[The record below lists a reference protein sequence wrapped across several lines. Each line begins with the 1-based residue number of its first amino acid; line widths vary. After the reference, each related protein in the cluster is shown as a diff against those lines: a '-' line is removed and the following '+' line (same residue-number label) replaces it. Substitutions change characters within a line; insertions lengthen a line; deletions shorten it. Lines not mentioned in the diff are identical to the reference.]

1 MIVLM
6 IPITANVVA
15 IIFFLCFAAI
25 SASNSNY
32 DCNSNCYN
40 DNDDKGHDDGGGSD
54 NVNKE
59 T

>member
-1 MIVLM
+1 M
-6 IPITANVVA
+6 
-15 IIFFLCFAAI
+15 IFFLCFAAI

-32 DCNSNCYN
+32 DCNCNCYN
-40 DNDDKGHDDGGGSD
+40 DNDDYDKGDDDCGGSD